1 MLSDNGWGKALEV
14 FICGYRH
21 LTIGDN
27 SHGANISDKTGKLD
41 RRKETVERRFRVS
54 IEFAIIVA
62 KMEFAIIVVS
72 MEFAIIVV
80 SMEFALIVASM
91 EFAIIVVSMEFAI
104 IVAKMEFP
112 TVDLPRLI
120 VDDERSLCRSTSGL
134 SDDKFQQTVSYG
146 SILYQLKE
154 VQDEAVDVC
163 DFLQSNIDC
172 VHVIA
177 VGTAYRHD
185 SCRQLVRSRVSTR
198 ASHSHLPA
206 SGRGFGAIEIVII
219 LWQQKK
225 SRDFTCSG
233 DDITEDDDDFDDGMM
248 SRSCRFTGY
257 MLTAFLAVWF
267 VLGNVWVLAIWKP
280 NFQQPL
286 HDPQNWCNEIVFFF
300 AFYQLVAVH
309 GLVALVLLILTT
321 TLIVF
326 TLKRRFRQ

>member
-1 MLSDNGWGKALEV
+1 MISDDD
-14 FICGYRH
+14 F
-21 LTIGDN
+21 
-27 SHGANISDKTGKLD
+27 NISVSVTL
-41 RRKETVERRFRVS
+41 TVF
-54 IEFAIIVA
+54 
-62 KMEFAIIVVS
+62 M
-72 MEFAIIVV
+72 
-80 SMEFALIVASM
+80 LLLLG
-91 EFAIIVVSMEFAI
+91 
-104 IVAKMEFP
+104 
-112 TVDLPRLI
+112 LPI
-120 VDDERSLCRSTSGL
+120 
-134 SDDKFQQTVSYG
+134 
-146 SILYQLKE
+146 
-154 VQDEAVDVC
+154 AM
-163 DFLQSNIDC
+163 
-172 VHVIA
+172 IA
-177 VGTAYRHD
+177 VGKLLFTATDEQATKFVFVLYFNIFTPLAYCCCLENNGAVGLPSKAFKMHN
-185 SCRQLVRSRVSTR
+185 LIETSREWVGEVENPLIFYFR
-198 ASHSHLPA
+198 SHLVFFTHRLIYSSHVLYVFPFRFISFGLILVSA
-206 SGRGFGAIEIVII
+206 LILFIAYLLIAFLLLVVAGSSYDHECPREPRIPIYLLVGGAFGAIEIVII